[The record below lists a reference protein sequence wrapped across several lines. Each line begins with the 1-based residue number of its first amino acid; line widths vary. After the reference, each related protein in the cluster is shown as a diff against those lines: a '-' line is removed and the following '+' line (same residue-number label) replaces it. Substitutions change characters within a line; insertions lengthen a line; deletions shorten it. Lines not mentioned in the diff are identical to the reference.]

1 MASSA
6 GPQLPAGEE
15 TNNNRPIGAI
25 SSDTLGALYLCQIP
39 DTLRV
44 ITLCS
49 GPLLAKEAFKERR
62 VIALT
67 FDALCLGFCAVP

>member
-25 SSDTLGALYLCQIP
+25 SSDTLGALYLFARYQ
-39 DTLRV
+39 
-44 ITLCS
+44 TLCVS
-49 GPLLAKEAFKERR
+49 SHSAVDHCWPRR
-62 VIALT
+62 RSKSA
-67 FDALCLGFCAVP
+67 ASSR